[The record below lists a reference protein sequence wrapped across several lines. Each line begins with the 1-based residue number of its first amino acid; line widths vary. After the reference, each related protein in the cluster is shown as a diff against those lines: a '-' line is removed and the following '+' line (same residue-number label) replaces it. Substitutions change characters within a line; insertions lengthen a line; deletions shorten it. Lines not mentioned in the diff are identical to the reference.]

1 MSNIYIVIFY
11 SYFLGVIIHAAKLP
25 SSGVDSVY
33 LTIRS
38 GLACFS
44 APLLALSI
52 TPSLLIYANFDR
64 QFLKI
69 CISFI
74 LVESFLIL
82 FSPLWTSFIPEIPAL
97 DLQLFWPAPSSP
109 GPTLWCP
116 QATCSLD
123 SLTCQESI
131 WPLGSLLLHGS
142 LAGVGMYSILNR
154 HDGPPLAMPHL
165 WVSLQPGFNLPL
177 RSYFPWRSPPSSSAR
192 PLLPI
197 DLACASIS
205 MVYLFPTS

>member
-82 FSPLWTSFIPEIPAL
+82 FSPL
-97 DLQLFWPAPSSP
+97 
-109 GPTLWCP
+109 
-116 QATCSLD
+116 
-123 SLTCQESI
+123 
-131 WPLGSLLLHGS
+131 
-142 LAGVGMYSILNR
+142 
-154 HDGPPLAMPHL
+154 
-165 WVSLQPGFNLPL
+165 
-177 RSYFPWRSPPSSSAR
+177 
-192 PLLPI
+192 
-197 DLACASIS
+197 
-205 MVYLFPTS
+205 